1 MAEGAVFHLLSNFA
15 PYLQEEVNLL
25 TGVRE
30 EIEDIRDEFERMT
43 NFLRVADAVEETSLE
58 LKVWVKQVRE
68 AAYDTADA
76 LDMYMLRLGH
86 QHGAGFSGFLR
97 KVSCFIKTLKARHH
111 IASEVKRIKSRFAD
125 ISEGHRRYS
134 NIYDTIEQ
142 GSSSTHS
149 GIAWYDCR
157 SDALL
162 LQEADLVGIDKPKSQ
177 LIKWLVDEDPLLK
190 VISVA
195 GMGGLGKT
203 TLAKKVYDDETV
215 KRRFQTHVW
224 ITVSET
230 FKANE
235 LLRDMIRQL
244 CEEVRQPLPP
254 GMDNMDTT
262 RLKVTIKDFLQQ
274 KRYVIVLDDVWSNP
288 AWQFF
293 KIIFPECS
301 CGSRIVLTTRNVD
314 LASFASKEYHGFVH
328 TLQPLPRKQSWELFC
343 KKAFHG
349 NPCPSYLVDL
359 SRDILKRCQGLPL
372 AIVAIGGLLST
383 KENNLDEWERIYR
396 GLGAELESNDK
407 LMSVNKILSLS
418 YFDLPYYLKLCFL
431 YLSIFPEDFF
441 IDHWRLIRLWV
452 AEGFVKVKEGK
463 TKEEVAEDYIN
474 ELRSRSL
481 VQVEEMAPEGRVKT
495 YRIHDL
501 WREIVISKSRE
512 QNIVSIASAEKV
524 RRLSIQNNMDDIQI
538 NCSTRLRSL
547 LVFSKEDPLSML
559 SKVVSLGKGARLLTV
574 LDLGGTQLQ
583 TFPNEILK
591 LIHLTYLSLRG
602 TKVKKIPKS
611 IGDLKNLETLDLKR
625 TDVKE
630 LPNEILKLQYLRHLL
645 LYRFESHPS
654 YWGILY
660 RTGFKAPAGVGSL
673 SSLQKLFAIE
683 AKHGSDSS
691 IMLRELGKLTQLRR
705 LDILRLAKE
714 DGKVLCSSLEKLNS
728 LHSLGVH
735 ALEDDEII
743 DLDSLSSVP
752 QRLQTLN
759 LKGVLQHLP
768 HWIPSLHNLKK
779 LRLGHS
785 KLRDVDPLQPLQD
798 LPNLASI
805 SLWNTYEGDGLCFKA
820 GRFQRLKRLSLR
832 SLEGLR
838 WVRVEATSM
847 PLLEELN
854 LRDCKLMMKLPSG
867 VENLT
872 KLKRL
877 LFGNMPE
884 VQGIAQT
891 LETES
896 GGILVTVE
904 RISKGFA
911 ILVYRGK
918 NYKQP
923 ASLRPRTLLSKR
935 EELKRS
941 IDGQRHKSLKLH
953 ALKLTRNVDEL
964 KLQLA
969 REISGFDSSSFSSND
984 GTDTSTACP
993 ETNQQDMLRDSPLL
1007 FLDKVD
1013 EFNITEPEPLSE
1025 LERVESRLFM
1035 GSNGLGVDAQSA
1047 TCPDD
1052 PGLQGLC
1059 YLPAVNAESHGD
1071 EKAIT
1076 PVESTKNGTNNSVHS
1091 PVENIP
1097 CGVPVRAEATGAV
1110 LVSQEINK
1118 VILYRGWGVEVEPGQ
1133 TIERNDIK
1141 DTMKTSVGRKGEFWP
1156 VISPELLD
1164 AIRLECGL
1172 HRTPEDVK

>member
-1 MAEGAVFHLLSNFA
+1 MRRKRKSISKSYLTISFLLTSKGYSRKQQNRKKKMAEGAVFRLLSNFA
-15 PYLQEEVNLL
+15 PYLEEEVNLL

-30 EIEDIRDEFERMT
+30 EIEYIRDEFERMT
-43 NFLRVADAVEETSLE
+43 NFLRVADAMEETNLE

-68 AAYDTADA
+68 AAYDIADA

-86 QHGAGFSGFLR
+86 QHGAGFRGFLR
-97 KVSCFIKTLKARHH
+97 KVSCFVKTLKARHH

-134 NIYDTIEQ
+134 NIYGTIEQ

-157 SDALL
+157 TDALL

-203 TLAKKVYDDETV
+203 TLIKKVYDNETV
-215 KRRFQTHVW
+215 KRHFQTHVW
-224 ITVSET
+224 ISVSET
-230 FKANE
+230 FKPNE

-244 CEEVRQPLPP
+244 CEEVLQPLPP
-254 GMDNMDTT
+254 GVDNMDTT
-262 RLKVTIKDFLQQ
+262 RLKGTINDFLRQ
-274 KRYVIVLDDVWSNP
+274 KRYVIVLDDVWNTP
-288 AWQFF
+288 VWQFF

-301 CGSRIVLTTRNVD
+301 CGSRIVVTTRNVD

-328 TLQPLPRKQSWELFC
+328 TLQPLPREQSWELFC

-407 LMSVNKILSLS
+407 LMSIIKILSLS

-463 TKEEVAEDYIN
+463 TKEEVAEGYIN

-481 VQVEEMAPEGRVKT
+481 VQVEETTAGGKVKT

-538 NCSTRLRSL
+538 NCFTRLRSL

-559 SKVVSLGKGARLLTV
+559 SKVVSLGNGARLLTV
-574 LDLGGTQLQ
+574 LDLGGTQLH

-591 LIHLTYLSLRG
+591 LIHLTYLSLRR
-602 TKVKKIPKS
+602 TEVKKIPKS
-611 IGDLKNLETLDLKR
+611 IGDLKKLETLDLKH
-625 TDVKE
+625 TYVKE

-645 LYRFESHPS
+645 LYDFEPHPS
-654 YWGILY
+654 HWGIGY
-660 RTGFKAPAGVGSL
+660 HTGFKAPAGVGSL
-673 SSLQKLFAIE
+673 SSLEKLCAIE
-683 AKHGSDSS
+683 ANHDSDSS

-728 LHSLGVH
+728 LHSLGVD

-743 DLDSLSSVP
+743 DLDSLSSAP
-752 QRLQTLN
+752 QRLQSLY

-779 LRLGHS
+779 LILGHS
-785 KLRDVDPLQPLQD
+785 KLRHVDPLQPLQD
-798 LPNLASI
+798 LPNLAI
-805 SLWNTYEGDGLCFKA
+805 LSLWNTYEGDGLCFKA
-820 GRFQRLKRLSLR
+820 GHFQRLKRLALY

-847 PLLEELN
+847 PLLEDLH
-854 LRDCKLMMKLPSG
+854 LQDCKLMMKLPSG

-872 KLKRL
+872 NLKWL
-877 LFGNMPE
+877 YLGNMPGSLISSLNRCLQGGDYMKIAHIP
-884 VQGIAQT
+884 QGIAPT

-923 ASLRPRTLLSKR
+923 ASLRPRTLPSKS
-935 EELKRS
+935 EALKRS
-941 IDGQRHKSLKLH
+941 IEAQRHKSLKLH
-953 ALKLTRNVDEL
+953 VLKLTRNVDKL

-969 REISGFDSSSFSSND
+969 QLTFDASD
-984 GTDTSTACP
+984 LT
-993 ETNQQDMLRDSPLL
+993 
-1007 FLDKVD
+1007 
-1013 EFNITEPEPLSE
+1013 
-1025 LERVESRLFM
+1025 
-1035 GSNGLGVDAQSA
+1035 
-1047 TCPDD
+1047 
-1052 PGLQGLC
+1052 
-1059 YLPAVNAESHGD
+1059 
-1071 EKAIT
+1071 
-1076 PVESTKNGTNNSVHS
+1076 
-1091 PVENIP
+1091 
-1097 CGVPVRAEATGAV
+1097 
-1110 LVSQEINK
+1110 
-1118 VILYRGWGVEVEPGQ
+1118 
-1133 TIERNDIK
+1133 
-1141 DTMKTSVGRKGEFWP
+1141 
-1156 VISPELLD
+1156 
-1164 AIRLECGL
+1164 
-1172 HRTPEDVK
+1172 VKL